1 MELKSRKAASGEIAE
16 QRRLDFIV
24 LVINYN

>member
-1 MELKSRKAASGEIAE
+1 MELKSRKAASGEITE
-16 QRRLDFIV
+16 QRRLDFIA